1 MAFEFP
7 ATPLSDMSS
16 EKSASVTMNAD
27 LTAKLSQ
34 ILDRMAQSTPRA
46 LRIYAGPKART
57 HIQEHGLLPAHINV
71 IPGAAGGPKGL
82 ILGPIDRFL
91 FGHWLPQ
98 SEQPIHLVG
107 ASIGAW
113 RMATACLSSP
123 IDGFTHLERDY
134 VHQDYPLEPGQKRPT
149 AKQVSESFQENLL
162 LFYSG
167 RIAEVL
173 HHPRY
178 RLHVLCSR
186 GKHLLR
192 QEHPLLTPL
201 GYAMAYLSNAVS
213 RRWMGLWL
221 ERTVFSS
228 SGAAGLSD
236 SPFTTDDFPSL
247 NLALTEENFLQAVQ
261 ASCSIPFALQAVPA
275 IAGAPAGAYW
285 DGGITDYH
293 LHLNYQGL
301 VLYPHFQRSVIPGW
315 LDKKLKSRHRPT
327 AFLDNT
333 IVLAP
338 DPAWIEGLPNRK
350 LPDRTDFVTYS
361 NDLQS
366 RIRNWKKAIA
376 ESQRLADEFSDWLLR
391 QDPGFVEPL

>member
-1 MAFEFP
+1 M
-7 ATPLSDMSS
+7 T
-16 EKSASVTMNAD
+16 
-27 LTAKLSQ
+27 
-34 ILDRMAQSTPRA
+34 QSTRQA
-46 LRIYAGPKART
+46 LRIYAGPKARA
-57 HIQEHGLLPAHINV
+57 HIHAQGLLPEHIQA

-91 FGHWLPQ
+91 FGHWLPK
-98 SEQPIHLVG
+98 SNQPIHLVG

-123 IDGFTHLERDY
+123 IDGFIRLERDY
-134 VHQDYPLEPGQKRPT
+134 VHQDYPLAPGQKRPS
-149 AKQVSESFQENLL
+149 ARQVSESFQSNLTA
-162 LFYSG
+162 FYSG

-186 GKHLLR
+186 GKHLLSK
-192 QEHPLLTPL
+192 EHRLFTPL
-201 GYAMAYLSNAVS
+201 GYALAYLSNAIN
-213 RRWMGLWL
+213 RRTMGIWL

-228 SGAAGLSD
+228 PGAAGLGSR
-236 SPFTTDDFPSL
+236 PFAIDDFVTRELS
-247 NLALTEENFLQAVQ
+247 LTEENFLQAVQ

-301 VLYPHFQRSVIPGW
+301 VLYPHFQRAVVPGW
-315 LDKKLKSRHRPT
+315 LDKQLKSRHRPT
-327 AFLDNT
+327 AFLDST

-338 DPAWIEGLPNRK
+338 NPSWVACLPNQK

-361 NDLQS
+361 DDLQS
-366 RIRNWKKAIA
+366 RIRDWKIAIS
-376 ESQRLADEFSDWLLR
+376 ESQRLADELNEWLTR
-391 QDPGFVEPL
+391 PDPSAVEAL

>member
-1 MAFEFP
+1 M
-7 ATPLSDMSS
+7 T
-16 EKSASVTMNAD
+16 
-27 LTAKLSQ
+27 
-34 ILDRMAQSTPRA
+34 QSTRQA
-46 LRIYAGPKART
+46 LRIYAGPKARA
-57 HIQEHGLLPAHINV
+57 HIHAHGLLPGHIQA

-91 FGHWLPQ
+91 FGHWLPK
-98 SEQPIHLVG
+98 SNQPIHLVG

-123 IDGFTHLERDY
+123 IDGFIRLEQDY
-134 VHQDYPLEPGQKRPT
+134 VHQDYPLAPGQKRPT
-149 AKQVSESFQENLL
+149 ARQVSESFQSNLTA
-162 LFYSG
+162 FYSG

-186 GKHLLR
+186 GKHLLSK
-192 QEHPLLTPL
+192 EHRLFTPL
-201 GYAMAYLSNAVS
+201 GYALAYLSNAIN
-213 RRWMGLWL
+213 RRIMGIWL

-228 SGAAGLSD
+228 PGAAGLGSR
-236 SPFTTDDFPSL
+236 PFAIDDFVTRELS
-247 NLALTEENFLQAVQ
+247 LTEENFLQAVQ

-301 VLYPHFQRSVIPGW
+301 VLYPHFQRAVVPGW
-315 LDKKLKSRHRPT
+315 LDKQLKSRHRPT
-327 AFLDNT
+327 AFLDST

-338 DPAWIEGLPNRK
+338 NPSWVACLPNQK

-361 NDLQS
+361 DDLQS
-366 RIRNWKKAIA
+366 RIRDWKIAIS
-376 ESQRLADEFSDWLLR
+376 ESQRLADELNEWLTR
-391 QDPGFVEPL
+391 PDPSAVEAL

>member
-1 MAFEFP
+1 M
-7 ATPLSDMSS
+7 T
-16 EKSASVTMNAD
+16 
-27 LTAKLSQ
+27 
-34 ILDRMAQSTPRA
+34 QSTRQA
-46 LRIYAGPKART
+46 LRIYAGPKARA
-57 HIQEHGLLPAHINV
+57 HIHAHGLLPGHIQA

-91 FGHWLPQ
+91 FGHWLPK
-98 SEQPIHLVG
+98 SNQPIHLVG

-123 IDGFTHLERDY
+123 IDGFIRLERDY
-134 VHQDYPLEPGQKRPT
+134 VHQDYPLAPGQKRPS
-149 AKQVSESFQENLL
+149 ARQVSESFQSNLTA
-162 LFYSG
+162 FYSG

-186 GKHLLR
+186 GKHLLSK
-192 QEHPLLTPL
+192 EHRLFTPL
-201 GYAMAYLSNAVS
+201 GYALAYLSNAIN
-213 RRWMGLWL
+213 RRTMGIWL

-228 SGAAGLSD
+228 PGAAGLGSR
-236 SPFTTDDFPSL
+236 PFAIDDFVTRELS
-247 NLALTEENFLQAVQ
+247 LTEENFLQAVQ

-301 VLYPHFQRSVIPGW
+301 VLYPHFQRAVVPGW
-315 LDKKLKSRHRPT
+315 LDKQLKSRHRPT
-327 AFLDNT
+327 AFLDST

-338 DPAWIEGLPNRK
+338 NPSWVACLPNQK

-361 NDLQS
+361 DDLQS
-366 RIRNWKKAIA
+366 RIRDWKIAIS
-376 ESQRLADEFSDWLLR
+376 ESQRLADELNEWLTR
-391 QDPGFVEPL
+391 PDPSAVEAL